1 MAVSMAE
8 RRTRARG
15 LKRHA
20 FVALA
25 AVAAAVLM
33 TWPLARDAGREV
45 LAAIYYWDAFTN
57 AMIMGG
63 RVDAALGRGPLSLYD
78 DYFFAPLPRSI
89 VFNENLFGLSLLF
102 APFYLATNDPLWAY
116 NITLLASLALS
127 TFFTYLLVRRLTQNG
142 YAGFLAGVAFAFCP
156 YVFFEIGR
164 IQLVATQWIPA
175 CFLFLHRAIEG
186 QRREGHSRRDVIG
199 LWVCYLLQ
207 IGTCLYYAMFLIPL
221 LTLVGGML
229 LWRSRPPPKL
239 YVELAAVGAVALV
252 VALGMVYPYFT
263 ARDAFALERSLAFAS
278 GYDGKLDFFG
288 NVAVTNH
295 TLTSLHHSSERG
307 AREEIAFPGF
317 TVLALG
323 LVALAVAAQQALGR
337 TGSSGAP
344 TNLGRW
350 CLVGVLCALSTLLT
364 HSMLVGA
371 LALGAGLWWVK
382 SGVRRPSAQREAP
395 ARVGARSLYL
405 ALLCLSVVMF
415 LGLAPFEWE
424 GTPVRGLYYYF
435 HTYFPGFNGI
445 RKVSRQAVMTTFAFV
460 VLSSFGSAWL
470 LSRAPA
476 WLGRIRLAQRFGLR
490 RLSSTWVSF
499 GLFGLLLGCTCYEL
513 RSFPHATVP
522 VWAGAS
528 LPQAYHFMASL
539 PQGDLVA
546 GLPQAEGTRVFRGD
560 AGRAFHNYLMLF
572 HKHRSVNGQSSYTL
586 PVTDL
591 VERMLRHLPDDAAR
605 RVLASIGTR
614 HLVVHAGDLAPPRQ
628 SLPDELARRSSYFRR
643 VFQQGTDSVFTF
655 VPQHDPA
662 LELLE
667 VPKLPERAR
676 PVPASALRASAS
688 LEADQA
694 ERGIDG
700 DLRSYWSTR
709 RSQARGQYFELR
721 FERELPVIAFE
732 IDSQWHVSNVPL
744 SFELSVARAGSAWK
758 TVASEPV
765 VRVYREQIYS
775 PKTFVFRVV
784 LPVSVMA
791 DRLRLSVGQPLPEHE
806 FVVHEARVYA
816 TTP

>member
-1 MAVSMAE
+1 MAVPMAE
-8 RRTRARG
+8 RRARARG
-15 LKRHA
+15 LRKQA

-33 TWPLARDAGREV
+33 TWPLARDAGSDV

-102 APFYLATNDPLWAY
+102 APFYLATSDPLWAY
-116 NITLLASLALS
+116 NVTLLGSLALS

-175 CFLFLHRAIEG
+175 CFLFLHRAIEE
-186 QRREGHSRRDVIG
+186 RRLRDVIG
-199 LWVCYLLQ
+199 LWACYLLQ

-239 YVELAAVGAVALV
+239 YLELAAVGAVAML

-263 ARDAFALERSLAFAS
+263 ARDAFALERSLSFAS

-288 NVAVTNH
+288 NVALTNH
-295 TLTSLHHSSERG
+295 TLTSMHHSSERG

-317 TVLALG
+317 TVLALA
-323 LVALAVAAQQALGR
+323 LVAVVMPLGQVLRRAGSNAGRAA
-337 TGSSGAP
+337 
-344 TNLGRW
+344 LGRW
-350 CLVGVLCALSTLLT
+350 CLVLAFACLLTLLA
-364 HSMLVGA
+364 HSMLAGA
-371 LALGAGLWWVK
+371 LVLGAGMWWL
-382 SGVRRPSAQREAP
+382 RRGARAAEARP
-395 ARVGARSLYL
+395 QVGPRSLYL
-405 ALLCLSVVMF
+405 ALLCLSVLLF
-415 LGLAPFEWE
+415 LGLTPLVWDGE
-424 GTPVRGLYYYF
+424 PVRGLYYYF

-445 RKVSRQAVMTTFAFV
+445 RKVSRQAVMTTFACV

-470 LSRAPA
+470 LGRARA
-476 WLGRIRLAQRFGLR
+476 WVDRARFPQRFGLR
-490 RLSSTWVSF
+490 KLPPAWATLGIF
-499 GLFGLLLGCTCYEL
+499 GVLLGCTCYEL

-522 VWAGAS
+522 IWAGAS
-528 LPQAYHFMASL
+528 MPRAYHFMAGL
-539 PQGDLVA
+539 PENDLVA
-546 GLPQAEGTRVFRGD
+546 GLPQAEGTGVFRGD

-591 VERMLRHLPDDAAR
+591 VERTLMYLPDDGAR

-614 HLVVHAGDLAPPRQ
+614 HLVVHAGDLAPARQ
-628 SLPDELARRSSYFRR
+628 NLPAELAARSSYFRQ
-643 VFQQGTDSVFTF
+643 VFHEGSDSVFTF
-655 VPQHDPA
+655 LPQQDPA
-662 LELLE
+662 LGLLE
-667 VPKLPERAR
+667 VPKLPERAEL
-676 PVPASALRASAS
+676 VPPSAFRASAS
-688 LEADQA
+688 LEGRRAA
-694 ERGIDG
+694 RGVDG
-700 DLRSYWSTR
+700 DLRSYWSTQQN
-709 RSQARGQYFELR
+709 QARGQYFELA
-721 FERELPVIAFE
+721 FKRELRVVAFE
-732 IDSQWHVSNVPL
+732 IDSQWHVSHVPL
-744 SFELSVARAGSAWK
+744 SFQLSLARAGSPWK
-758 TVASEPV
+758 TVAEQPV
-765 VRVYREQIYS
+765 VRVYKEQIYS

-784 LPVSVMA
+784 LPEPTRA
-791 DRLRLSVGQPLPEHE
+791 DRLRISVGQPLPGHE
-806 FVVHEARVYA
+806 FVVHEARVYSA
-816 TTP
+816 P

>member
-1 MAVSMAE
+1 M
-8 RRTRARG
+8 RFLR
-15 LKRHA
+15 KHA
-20 FVALA
+20 FAALA

-33 TWPLARDAGREV
+33 TWPLARDAGNEV

-102 APFYLATNDPLWAY
+102 APFYLVTNDPLWAY

-186 QRREGHSRRDVIG
+186 RRRRDVIG

-221 LTLVGGML
+221 LTLVGGLL

-239 YVELAAVGAVALV
+239 YLELGAVGAVALL

-263 ARDAFALERSLAFAS
+263 AREAFALERSLAFAS

-295 TLTSLHHSSERG
+295 TLTSMHHSSERG

-323 LVALAVAAQQALGR
+323 LVALAEPAGRALRRAGSRTGR
-337 TGSSGAP
+337 TS
-344 TNLGRW
+344 LGRW
-350 CLVGVLCALSTLLT
+350 VLIVVLAGLLTLLA
-364 HSMLVGA
+364 HSMLAGAVALVVGIGW
-371 LALGAGLWWVK
+371 LRR
-382 SGVRRPSAQREAP
+382 GVGRRTAERD
-395 ARVGARSLYL
+395 ARGQVGARSLYL
-405 ALLCLSVVMF
+405 ALACVSVVLF
-415 LGLAPFEWE
+415 LGLAPFQWD
-424 GTPVRGLYYYF
+424 GAPVRGLYYYF

-470 LSRAPA
+470 LWRARA
-476 WLGRIRLAQRFGLR
+476 WLDRARQAPRFGLR
-490 RLSSTWVSF
+490 RLSPDWATIGVF
-499 GLFGLLLGCTCYEL
+499 GVLLGCTCYEL

-528 LPQAYHFMASL
+528 VPPAYHFMASL
-539 PQGDLVA
+539 PPSDLVA

-614 HLVVHAGDLAPPRQ
+614 HLVVHGGDLAPSRQ
-628 SLPDELARRSSYFRR
+628 SLPDELASRSSHFQR
-643 VFQQGTDSVFTF
+643 VFQQGADSVFTF

-667 VPKLPERAR
+667 VPKLPERAEL
-676 PVPASALRASAS
+676 VPSGAFRASAS
-688 LEADQA
+688 HEVSQA
-694 ERGIDG
+694 ERGVDG
-700 DLRSYWSTR
+700 DPRSYWSTR
-709 RSQARGQYFELR
+709 RSQERGQYFELR
-721 FERELPVIAFE
+721 FARELPVVAFE
-732 IDSQWHVSNVPL
+732 IDTQWHVSHVPL
-744 SFELSVARAGSAWK
+744 SFELSVARAGSSWRS
-758 TVASEPV
+758 VAKQPF

-784 LPVSVMA
+784 LSEPARA
-791 DRLRLSVGQPLPEHE
+791 DRLRISIGQPLPEHE
-806 FVVHEARVYA
+806 FVVHEARVYVER
-816 TTP
+816 

>member
-1 MAVSMAE
+1 MRPWSMAVSMAE
-8 RRTRARG
+8 RRARARD
-15 LKRHA
+15 LRKHA
-20 FVALA
+20 FVALG
-25 AVAAAVLM
+25 AVAVTVLM
-33 TWPLARDAGREV
+33 TWPLARDAGSDV

-116 NITLLASLALS
+116 NVTLLGSLALS
-127 TFFTYLLVRRLTQNG
+127 TFFSYLLVRRLTQNG
-142 YAGFLAGVAFAFCP
+142 FAGFLAGVAFAFCP

-175 CFLFLHRAIEG
+175 CFLFLHRAIEE
-186 QRREGHSRRDVIG
+186 RRLRDVIG

-239 YVELAAVGAVALV
+239 YLELAAVGVVALLI
-252 VALGMVYPYFT
+252 ALGMVYPYFT

-295 TLTSLHHSSERG
+295 TLTGMHHSSERG

-317 TVLALG
+317 TVLALA
-323 LVALAVAAQQALGR
+323 LVAVLVPLGQMLRRASSNAGRAA
-337 TGSSGAP
+337 
-344 TNLGRW
+344 LGRW
-350 CLVGVLCALSTLLT
+350 CLVVLLACLFTLLA
-364 HSMLVGA
+364 HSMLAGA
-371 LALGAGLWWVK
+371 LVLSAGMWWL
-382 SGVRRPSAQREAP
+382 RRDFRRRAAAAEPRAQ
-395 ARVGARSLYL
+395 VGPRSLYL
-405 ALLCLSVVMF
+405 ALLCLATLLF
-415 LGLAPFEWE
+415 LGLTPFEWQE
-424 GTPVRGLYYYF
+424 EPVRGLYYYF

-445 RKVSRQAVMTTFAFV
+445 RKVSRQAVMTTFACV

-470 LSRAPA
+470 LWRARTWVVRA
-476 WLGRIRLAQRFGLR
+476 RLPQRSGLR
-490 RLSSTWVSF
+490 WLSPDWATVGIF
-499 GLFGLLLGCTCYEL
+499 GVLLGCTCYEL

-522 VWAGAS
+522 IWAGAS
-528 LPQAYHFMASL
+528 VPKAYHFMAGL
-539 PQGDLVA
+539 PQNDLVA

-560 AGRAFHNYLMLF
+560 AGRAFHNYLMLY

-591 VERMLRHLPDDAAR
+591 VERMLRSLPDDAAR

-614 HLVVHAGDLAPPRQ
+614 HLVVHAGDLPPRRQ
-628 SLPDELARRSSYFRR
+628 GLPAELAAQSGYFRQ
-643 VFQQGTDSVFTF
+643 VFHDGSDSVFTLL
-655 VPQHDPA
+655 PQQDPT
-662 LELLE
+662 LGLLE
-667 VPKLPERAR
+667 VPQLPARAEL
-676 PVPASALRASAS
+676 VPPSALHATASVEARRA
-688 LEADQA
+688 Q
-694 ERGIDG
+694 RGVDG
-700 DLRSYWSTR
+700 DLRSYWSTQQD
-709 RSQARGQYFELR
+709 QARGQYFELG
-721 FERELPVIAFE
+721 FARELPVVAFE
-732 IDSQWHVSNVPL
+732 IDSQWHVSDVPL
-744 SFELSVARAGSAWK
+744 SFELSLARAGSPWK
-758 TVASEPV
+758 IVAKEPL
-765 VRVYREQIYS
+765 VRVYKEQIYS

-784 LPVSVMA
+784 LPEPTRA
-791 DRLRLSVGQPLPEHE
+791 DRLRISVSQPLPGHE
-806 FVVHEARVYA
+806 FVVHEARVYVA
-816 TTP
+816 P